1 VVPDKGIF
9 HCFGCGANG
18 DVLDFVRRISGSSFP
33 EAVEEVASI
42 AGVLLGDDEERAP
55 QRAQRA
61 QLRQV
66 MDAVQS
72 WFTSNLGGAA
82 KYLQHRGYT
91 REQAQEWGIGFAPP
105 GWDSLTNHLKRTY
118 IPLETA
124 VSAGVLIQNEQGR
137 IYDRFRDRLM
147 FPIKDSMGRVIAFA
161 GRDLTGNQ
169 DGKTPKYIN
178 SPETALYHK
187 GSTLYGIDKALDHIR
202 SSKQV
207 ILTEGYTDVH
217 AMRLAGHGETVAVC
231 GTALTEAHAKKL
243 GRLAGRVLLA
253 GDPDS
258 AGVKAM
264 LKHLPALLA
273 EAVEVYQ
280 VPLTLDPAD
289 ELRENG
295 EAALSR
301 AVEAAEPFLPVALR
315 LLSADYP
322 PSPSGRSQA
331 AQAVLPIL
339 HACTGVH
346 QQEVIRLA
354 AGILGVQQHALAGQ
368 VRRRSDK
375 PVARPIHVKLLD
387 PVSSNLCWLAIHL
400 EEGSTRDRLFEES
413 DPEWFEPELNF
424 FMAKLYEGGS
434 FARALAKVP
443 EAFHAQLTQLAADKA
458 RFGRGTVGDVVS
470 EVLTRGELRFVQTKL
485 GQAHNG
491 VRFGLQTR
499 ALELREKLLILP

>member
-1 VVPDKGIF
+1 MVPDKGIF

-243 GRLAGRVLLA
+243 GRL
-253 GDPDS
+253 
-258 AGVKAM
+258 
-264 LKHLPALLA
+264 
-273 EAVEVYQ
+273 VYQ

-375 PVARPIHVKLLD
+375 PEARPCLKSL
-387 PVSSNLCWLAIHL
+387 
-400 EEGSTRDRLFEES
+400 T
-413 DPEWFEPELNF
+413 LN
-424 FMAKLYEGGS
+424 
-434 FARALAKVP
+434 
-443 EAFHAQLTQLAADKA
+443 
-458 RFGRGTVGDVVS
+458 
-470 EVLTRGELRFVQTKL
+470 
-485 GQAHNG
+485 
-491 VRFGLQTR
+491 GLS
-499 ALELREKLLILP
+499 LS